1 MTKYYVALSF
11 YVEES
16 AETLKAAKRSAL
28 SKVRCNG
35 KVMHELEATGITTD
49 SVNADKWR
57 EITITTEEGK

>member
-16 AETLKAAKRSAL
+16 AETLETAKRSAL

-35 KVMHELEATGITTD
+35 KVMHELEAVGVRN
-49 SVNADKWR
+49 VNDWR
-57 EITITTEEGK
+57 EIQIEGENK